1 MQCRFCF
8 TAFFFKLQATEVAMT
23 DFVLNKGPLSVCFN
37 ANDFQSYVGGIMT
50 ACRCAPIR
58 APVLQYVY
66 L

>member
-1 MQCRFCF
+1 
-8 TAFFFKLQATEVAMT
+8 MT